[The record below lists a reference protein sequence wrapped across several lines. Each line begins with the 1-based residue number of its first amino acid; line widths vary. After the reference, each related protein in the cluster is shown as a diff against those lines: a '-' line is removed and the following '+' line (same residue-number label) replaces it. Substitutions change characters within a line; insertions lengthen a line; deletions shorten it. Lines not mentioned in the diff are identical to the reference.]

1 MLAADNKSAEE
12 KLLNKLGEQE
22 NLKMSDL
29 TSEELNAFNSL
40 KSRDPGYVREDKLPN
55 ETTVTLLEPGKR
67 ALSSVAEAG
76 LMVEA
81 LTERKATTGKF
92 KSVNLPPMDVQAP
105 YVLYFREEST
115 L

>member
-12 KLLNKLGEQE
+12 KLLNTLGEQE

-29 TSEELNAFNSL
+29 TSEEMNAFNSL

-76 LMVEA
+76 LMVE
-81 LTERKATTGKF
+81 
-92 KSVNLPPMDVQAP
+92 V
-105 YVLYFREEST
+105 
-115 L
+115 